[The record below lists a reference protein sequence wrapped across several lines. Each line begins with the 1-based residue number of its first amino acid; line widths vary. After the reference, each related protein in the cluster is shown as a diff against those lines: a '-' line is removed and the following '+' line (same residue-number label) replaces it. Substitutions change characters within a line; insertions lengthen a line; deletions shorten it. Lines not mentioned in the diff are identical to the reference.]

1 MSSIFDSFKP
11 IIYIQISPERLSVR
25 NVKSGEEIS
34 EVPEVALSAPPK
46 IKILGVGSQARIS
59 QLGGVGQVVNPFSH
73 PRSMV
78 SDFTVAEQLIKEFL
92 RRLQG
97 KSILTISPL
106 VVMHPLGDPLGG
118 FTQVEYRAFR
128 EMALG
133 AGASEVIMWHG
144 PRLTDQ
150 QILSRQFPAE
160 GEVRE

>member
-1 MSSIFDSFKP
+1 MTAIFDFFRP

-46 IKILGVGSQARIS
+46 IRVLGVGAQARR
-59 QLGGVGQVVNPFSH
+59 LPLDGLGQVVNPFSH

-97 KSILTISPL
+97 KSILAIAPL
-106 VVMHPLGDPLGG
+106 AVMHPLGDPSGG
-118 FTQVEYRAFR
+118 FTQVEDRAFR

-133 AGASEVIMWHG
+133 AGASEVIIWHG
-144 PRLTDQ
+144 PSLTDQ
-150 QILSRQFPAE
+150 QILAREFPVG